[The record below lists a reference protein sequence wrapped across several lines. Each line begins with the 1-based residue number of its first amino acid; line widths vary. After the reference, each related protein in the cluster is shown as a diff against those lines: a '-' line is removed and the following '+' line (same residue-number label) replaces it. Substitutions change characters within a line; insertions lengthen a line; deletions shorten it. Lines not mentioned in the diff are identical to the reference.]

1 MTTENSVGA
10 ASDVKMNR
18 PAINWRQIHCNV
30 RRLQIRIVK
39 ATQESRWGKV
49 KALQHLLTRSFS
61 GRALAVRR
69 VTENQGKRT
78 PGVDGVVWDS
88 PKKKIEAVLT
98 LRQRGYQTLPLR
110 RIYIPK
116 NNGGGRR
123 PLSIPCMRDR
133 AMQALYLLALD
144 PIAETTADPN
154 SYGFRQWRS
163 PADAVER
170 IHHALTRKNAADWVL
185 KCDIKSCFD
194 KISHPWLLENI
205 PMEKSILK
213 KWLKA
218 GFIDRQ
224 TLFTTDEGVP
234 QGGIASPALTNM
246 TLDGLERT
254 LLRRFPPNRWRDRQR
269 VNLVR
274 FADDILVTGRSQD
287 QLEQEVKPVIE
298 KFLAVRGLELS
309 SEKTRI
315 IHVSKG
321 FEFLGQHIRRYG
333 NGKVLTKPAKQSIR
347 SLLDQVRSVVKRN
360 RQATA
365 GKLIVQLNP
374 ILRGWANYHRHAASK
389 QTFGSMD
396 HLIFQTLWR
405 WARRRHPRKSCGW
418 VRKKYFHTQG
428 HRNWVFCGT
437 VLKQKAES
445 QTVRLYDLALT
456 PVKRHTKVCG
466 EANPYDPNW
475 EQYFEHR
482 LEIQMAQKLKGY
494 RKLLY
499 LWYEQDGKCP
509 VCNQKITKATG
520 WNAHHIVWRSRGGS
534 DGISNLVL
542 LHPVCHRQVHSS
554 GLIVAKPRPM
564 KGVGKA

>member
-10 ASDVKMNR
+10 APDATMDWQ
-18 PAINWRQIHCNV
+18 AINWRQVHQNV

-39 ATQESRWGKV
+39 ATQEGRWGKV

-69 VTENQGKRT
+69 VMENQGKRT
-78 PGVDGVVWDS
+78 PGVDGVVWDN

-116 NNGGGRR
+116 NNGRDRR
-123 PLSIPCMRDR
+123 PLSIPCLRDR

-144 PIAETTADPN
+144 PIAETKADSN

-170 IHHALTRKNAADWVL
+170 IHHALTRKNAAEWIL

-194 KISHPWLLENI
+194 KISHSWLLEHI
-205 PMEKSILK
+205 PMEKTILK

-224 TLFTTDEGVP
+224 TLLTTDEGVP
-234 QGGIASPALTNM
+234 QGGIASPVLTNM

-254 LLRRFPPNRWRDRQR
+254 LLRRFPTNRWRDRQR

-298 KFLAVRGLELS
+298 KFLAERGLELS
-309 SEKTRI
+309 SEKTRT

-321 FEFLGQHIRRYG
+321 FDFLGQHIRRYG
-333 NGKVLTKPAKQSIR
+333 NGKVLTKPAKQSIS
-347 SLLDQVRSVVKRN
+347 SLLDQVRGVVRRN
-360 RQATA
+360 RQAPA
-365 GKLIVQLNP
+365 GHLIFQLNP

-389 QTFGSMD
+389 RTFGLMD
-396 HLIFQTLWR
+396 HLIFRILWR
-405 WARRRHPRKSCGW
+405 WARRRHPNKSCDW

-428 HRNWVFCGT
+428 HRNWVFSGI
-437 VLKQKAES
+437 VQGRNAKP
-445 QTVRLYDLALT
+445 QTVWLYSLGLT
-456 PVKRHTKVCG
+456 PVKRHTKICG
-466 EANPYDPNW
+466 EANPYDPDW

-494 RKLLY
+494 RKLID

-509 VCNQKITKATG
+509 VCNQKITKSTG
-520 WNAHHIVWRSRGGS
+520 WNSHHIIWRSHGGG
-534 DGISNLVL
+534 DGVSNLVL
-542 LHPVCHRQVHSS
+542 LHPVCHKQVHSL
-554 GLIVAKPRPM
+554 GLTVAKPRPN

>member
-333 NGKVLTKPAKQSIR
+333 NGKVLTKPAKQSTR

-360 RQATA
+360 RRATA

>member
-18 PAINWRQIHCNV
+18 PAINWRQVHQNV

-39 ATQESRWGKV
+39 ATQESRWGKA

-116 NNGGGRR
+116 NNGEGRR

-154 SYGFRQWRS
+154 SYGFRQGRS

-298 KFLAVRGLELS
+298 KFLAERGLELS

-396 HLIFQTLWR
+396 HLIFQILWR

-437 VLKQKAES
+437 VPKQKAES

-509 VCNQKITKATG
+509 VCIQKITKTTG

-564 KGVGKA
+564 KRVGKA

>member
-18 PAINWRQIHCNV
+18 PPINWRQVYCNV

-39 ATQESRWGKV
+39 ATQDGRWGKV

-88 PKKKIEAVLT
+88 SEEKIEAVLT

-116 NNGGGRR
+116 NNGEGRR

-154 SYGFRQWRS
+154 SYGFRQGRS

-170 IHHALTRKNAADWVL
+170 IHHALTRKNAAEWVL

-205 PMEKSILK
+205 PMEKTILK

-254 LLRRFPPNRWRDRQR
+254 LLRRFPLNRWRDRQR

-298 KFLAVRGLELS
+298 KFLAERGLELS

-333 NGKVLTKPAKQSIR
+333 NGKVLTKPAKRSIS
-347 SLLDQVRSVVKRN
+347 SLLDRVRSVVKGN

-396 HLIFQTLWR
+396 HLIFQILWR

-437 VLKQKAES
+437 VQNQKAES

-509 VCNQKITKATG
+509 VCSQKITKSTG
-520 WNAHHIVWRSRGGS
+520 WNVHHIVWRSRGGS
-534 DGISNLVL
+534 DGISNLML